1 MYKEAIA
8 DGTSFYDFMKALS
21 KVFPKEMGELT
32 ASQYR
37 RTTGL
42 KNETLTL
49 ALKETNGNDFKTLIN
64 N

>member
-1 MYKEAIA
+1 MVDLYFQA

-49 ALKETNGNDFKTLIN
+49 APKSRELRKI
-64 N
+64 